1 MNATLTYSLL
11 LIIPLLGVLLSS
23 NNVKVASYWL
33 LLLQVLVMVRILL
46 LGDAIEVV
54 VDVIDCHVAQV
65 VVQVLVILV
74 KISRLI
80 EVYLLLPSK
89 VHLSFALA

>member
-1 MNATLTYSLL
+1 
-11 LIIPLLGVLLSS
+11 
-23 NNVKVASYWL
+23 
-33 LLLQVLVMVRILL
+33 MVRILL